1 MYMIMFVLND
11 TDNFDEI
18 IDAWNDI
25 GVNRVT
31 VMPSTGLGKL
41 KRAALRDD
49 LPLIPS
55 LDDLIAHSEIA
66 SRTLFAVVKNEEV
79 IDQLVSQTEKIIGDL
94 NKPNTGVIF
103 VFPVARAYGLE
114 KQNT

>member
-11 TDNFDEI
+11 TDNLEDI
-18 IDAWNDI
+18 IQAWNDI
-25 GVNRVT
+25 GVNRIT

-41 KRAALRDD
+41 KKAALRDD
-49 LPLIPS
+49 IPLIPS
-55 LDDLIAHSEIA
+55 LEDLIAHTEIA
-66 SRTLFAVVKNEEV
+66 SRTLFTVVKNEDV
-79 IDQLVSQTEKIIGDL
+79 IDQVVSQTEKIIGDL

-103 VFPVARAYGLE
+103 VLPVARAYGLD